1 MKGILW
7 MQLISWIWDRKII
20 NAQVYHMNPVDV
32 EYFLHLA
39 AEEKDSGYERIQHGH
54 SLWRWRRPGNQGL
67 RVASEIWEW
76 FLPISSRKQGSQRC
90 KQKELSAADSLDG
103 LGGRVFPAVCRKE
116 HSFAT
121 ILILACEAHQGHLDF
136 WPVETWD
143 KKWILFQAKEC
154 VVIFFFFFFY
164 TTEN

>member
-1 MKGILW
+1 MKGILR

-39 AEEKDSGYERIQHGH
+39 AEEKDSGYERIQRGYP
-54 SLWRWRRPGNQGL
+54 LWRQRRPGDRGS
-67 RVASEIWEW
+67 RAASEIWGW
-76 FLPISSRKQGSQRC
+76 FLPRSSRKQRSQC
-90 KQKELSAADSLDG
+90 CEQKELSAANSLG
-103 LGGRVFPAVCRKE
+103 ALGGRVFPTVCRKE
-116 HSFAT
+116 HSFAS
-121 ILILACEAHQGHLDF
+121 ILILACEAHQGPLDF

-143 KKWILFQAKEC
+143 NKWILFQATKC
-154 VVIFFFFFFY
+154 VVIFFFFY